1 MFQST
6 FPRGERRQDSGS
18 STGVE
23 NVSIHVPTR
32 GTTFVICVFFVDVV
46 VSIHVPTRGT
56 TKKSHISEM
65 ITVFQSTFP
74 RGERRRWAGH
84 RNRKKRF
91 NPRSHEGNDKLQF
104 ISTVSLGSFNPRSHE
119 GNDAGYTI
127 LNTPGNSFNPRSHEG
142 NDRSPDDPPTSLRGF
157 NPRSHEGND
166 STSSVSL

>member
-56 TKKSHISEM
+56 TIAFIMSVAGLLVSIHVPTRGTTVCRAILL
-65 ITVFQSTFP
+65 IT
-74 RGERRRWAGH
+74 
-84 RNRKKRF
+84 
-91 NPRSHEGNDKLQF
+91 
-104 ISTVSLGSFNPRSHE
+104 
-119 GNDAGYTI
+119 
-127 LNTPGNSFNPRSHEG
+127 
-142 NDRSPDDPPTSLRGF
+142 
-157 NPRSHEGND
+157 
-166 STSSVSL
+166 